1 MNSGPKIWITQS
13 LPRARDTAKDYADL
27 GLEPIISPV
36 LQISSVTPTPAPPN
50 KSDLLIFTSRNGV
63 RAFADICSERANSV
77 ICVGAATAE
86 LARSVGFVHVKSAE
100 GDAQDVVKLVL
111 KTVPRSQTLRHCCG
125 KHVQGGIAEQL
136 SEAGYKIE
144 RVIYY
149 EAYPVGKADVNIERV
164 DYVALYS
171 PRGASA
177 FIDLLKTKCAAHL
190 TTLSISAATDSVLE
204 PLGLANRLIAETPD
218 QTAII
223 KTLRSHFQTIRK
235 EAQR

>member
-1 MNSGPKIWITQS
+1 MSSRSKIWITQS

-36 LQISSVTPTPAPPN
+36 LQISPVTPPPI
-50 KSDLLIFTSRNGV
+50 SPDSRALLIFTSRNGV
-63 RAFADICSERANSV
+63 RAFAETSNERANPV

-86 LARSVGFVHVKSAE
+86 LARSVGFVHVRSAE

-149 EAYPVGKADVNIERV
+149 EASPAAQTDVDLRGV

-177 FIDLLKTKCAAHL
+177 FVDLLKTKCAAHL

-204 PLGLANRLIAETPD
+204 PLGLANRLIADTPD
-218 QTAII
+218 QAAMINA
-223 KTLRSHFQTIRK
+223 LRSHFSD
-235 EAQR
+235 E